1 MPKVEDGGLKTLAT
15 NRKALFHYEVLERV
29 EAGLALVGT
38 EVKSI
43 RDGGLNFS
51 DSWVEFRSGELVLVG
66 CRIAPYSHG
75 NLMNHVP
82 DRQRKL
88 LLHKR
93 EILKLGGRATERG
106 LTLVPLRVYL
116 KNGRVKLEVGL
127 ARGKQAHDKREAIK
141 RKDQERETRR
151 ALDAR
156 RDG

>member
-1 MPKVEDGGLKTLAT
+1 MARADAGEKVLAT
-15 NRKALFHYEVLERV
+15 NRKALFNYEVLERA
-29 EAGLALVGT
+29 EAGIALVGT

-75 NLMNHVP
+75 NLLNHVP
-82 DRQRKL
+82 DRERKL

-93 EILKLGGRATERG
+93 EIRKLGGRASERG
-106 LTLVPLRVYL
+106 LTLVPLRVYW

-127 ARGKQAHDKREAIK
+127 ARGKHAHDKREAI
-141 RKDQERETRR
+141 RSRDEECETRR
-151 ALDAR
+151 ALRSR
-156 RDG
+156 RDA